1 MVKKIFH
8 GSSTIVETP
17 SFGFGKPNN
26 DYGLGFYCTEDIVL
40 AKEWGVTKTAN
51 GYANIYNID
60 LDNLSILSLNSDA
73 FTVLHWLEILLEN
86 RSFDVSSVLALE
98 AKDYLLKYYLP
109 NYKEYDV
116 ITGYRAD
123 DSYFSFAQDFING
136 AISVRQLAN
145 ALRLGNLGTQFVLKS
160 KKAFNSISFQSYE
173 IAESNQWFAQKEY
186 RDMSAR
192 RQYFD
197 VERNKR
203 NKNDLYIIQILDQE
217 IKADDLRL
225 R

>member
-1 MVKKIFH
+1 MIKQIFH
-8 GSSTIVETP
+8 GSNQIVKIP
-17 SFGFGKPNN
+17 LFGIGKPNN
-26 DYGLGFYCTEDIVL
+26 DYGMGFYCTEDLSI

-73 FTVLHWLEILLEN
+73 FTVLHWLAILLEN
-86 RSFDVSSVLALE
+86 RSFDVSSVLALV
-98 AKDYLLKYYLP
+98 AKDYLVKYYLP

-145 ALRLGNLGTQFVLKS
+145 ALRLGNLGTQFVLKR
-160 KKAFNSISFQSYE
+160 KKAFNSISFQ
-173 IAESNQWFAQKEY
+173 
-186 RDMSAR
+186 R
-192 RQYFD
+192 
-197 VERNKR
+197 
-203 NKNDLYIIQILDQE
+203 
-217 IKADDLRL
+217 
-225 R
+225 

>member
-8 GSSTIVETP
+8 GSSSIVETP
-17 SFGFGKPNN
+17 VFGFGKPNN

-73 FTVLHWLEILLEN
+73 FTVLHWLAILLEN